1 MEAQVKT
8 EEVTKTAQVA
18 SAEPVLQNVFDTFVV
33 RGKKYTM
40 IDKVKYGMVMRIMQ
54 ERKDITDMKKEL
66 DSMADDE
73 IKATEAL
80 EKGENYKR
88 KYSAEQVDNTANKI
102 QEVALISMQ
111 RIAKVL
117 KTCVREIT
125 DETLETLDFD
135 EVGDIYGELQSR
147 STDASK
153 KS

>member
-73 IKATEAL
+73 IRATEAQ